1 MLRLTGKV
9 RDYAWGS
16 VTAIPEILGEPP
28 TGDPQAEYWLGA
40 YPESPST
47 IDGVGLD
54 QLLHDH
60 PEWVGDRTYRA
71 FGDRYPA
78 LLKVLA
84 ADRPLSLQAH
94 PNREQAEDGYARQN
108 KAKIPLTAPNRIYH
122 DDWPKPELLIALTDF
137 DGLCSFRDPGETTEL
152 FARLGCAAELES
164 VIGPLHE
171 RKGPAALAEVFLD
184 ILSLDRPNEVDE
196 VLRRAHQHADDGDDL
211 GEFARTALTLQ
222 TFFPHHPSIL
232 AALLLNRVHLQPGDG
247 LYLPT
252 RTLHAYLRG
261 VGIEVMASSDNVL
274 RGGLTAKHID
284 VDELIHVVDFTP
296 RQVACVDTEQD
307 GGFTRYLTP
316 TPEFALWRGEL
327 TSQPLTVPRTDSC
340 RIGLVIDGEAQL
352 TDDGTSLEL
361 EAGQAVV
368 IPYGEEVT
376 AAGSATLFVTAPGV

>member
-1 MLRLTGKV
+1 MLRLTGQV

-16 VTAIPEILGEPP
+16 TTAIPELLGATP
-28 TGDPQAEYWLGA
+28 TGEPQAEYWLGA
-40 YPESPST
+40 YPQSPAT
-47 IDGVGLD
+47 VDGVGLD

-60 PEWVGDRTYRA
+60 PDWVGDRTYRA
-71 FGDRYPA
+71 FGDRYPV
-78 LLKVLA
+78 LMKVLA

-108 KAKIPLTAPNRIYH
+108 KAKIPLTAPDRIYH
-122 DDWPKPELLIALTDF
+122 DDWPKPELLIALTEF
-137 DGLCSFRDPGETTEL
+137 DGLCGFRDPMATTEL
-152 FARLGCAAELES
+152 FARLGCASELES

-184 ILSLDRPNEVDE
+184 ILSLDHPGEVDE
-196 VLRRAHQHADDGDDL
+196 VLRRARQHGDDGDEV

-222 TFFPHHPSIL
+222 TYFPHQPSIL
-232 AALLLNRVHLQPGDG
+232 AALLLNRIHLQPGDG

-252 RTLHAYLRG
+252 RTLHAYLHG
-261 VGIEVMASSDNVL
+261 VGVEVMASSDNVL

-284 VDELIHVVDFTP
+284 VDELIHVVDFTA
-296 RQVACVDTEQD
+296 RDVTLAETEQD

-316 TPEFALWRGEL
+316 TPEFAVWRGEL
-327 TSQPLTVPRTDSC
+327 TSQPMVVPRTDSC

-352 TDDGTSLEL
+352 NHDEAAIDL

-368 IPYGEEVT
+368 IPYGEEVS